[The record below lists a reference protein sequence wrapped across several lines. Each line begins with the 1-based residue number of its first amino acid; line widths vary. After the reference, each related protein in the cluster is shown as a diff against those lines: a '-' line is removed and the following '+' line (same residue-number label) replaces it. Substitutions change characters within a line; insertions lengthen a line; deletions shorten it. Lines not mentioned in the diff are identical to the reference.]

1 MRKKK
6 KRVDETESK
15 ALERALLSKNIQP
28 SFLTDF
34 IFKNFELICQG
45 TYFREGNEIFLVPF
59 EVSLFKRNSD
69 LLIEFKRFGITAYLA
84 KLHKTKEK
92 NIYRFCYKDTE
103 FEIDFS
109 NEITA
114 VINKLHNILT
124 VCNLLPVERDE
135 FFRYLESMGVV
146 NEREINY

>member
-15 ALERALLSKNIQP
+15 ALEQALLSNNIQP

-45 TYFREGNEIFLVPF
+45 TYFRDGNEIFLVPF
-59 EVSLFKRNSD
+59 EVSLFKRGGD
-69 LLIEFKRFGITAYLA
+69 LLIELKRFEIRACLA
-84 KLHKTKEK
+84 KLHKTKQK
-92 NIYRFCYKDTE
+92 GIYRFYYKDAT

-109 NEITA
+109 NEITV

-124 VCNLLPVERDE
+124 VCNLLPVERDKV
-135 FFRYLESMGVV
+135 FRYL
-146 NEREINY
+146 

>member
-15 ALERALLSKNIQP
+15 ALKQALLSNNIQP
-28 SFLTDF
+28 SCFTDF

-45 TYFREGNEIFLVPF
+45 TFFREGNEVYLIPF
-59 EVSLFKRNSD
+59 EVSLFRRGGD
-69 LLIEFKRFGITAYLA
+69 LLIEFKRWNFRGYVAR
-84 KLHKTKEK
+84 LHKTKEK
-92 NIYRFCYKDTE
+92 NVYRFYYKDTE

-109 NEITA
+109 NEITV

-146 NEREINY
+146 NETNF

>member
-15 ALERALLSKNIQP
+15 APKQALLSNNIQP
-28 SFLTDF
+28 SCFTDF

-45 TYFREGNEIFLVPF
+45 TYFRDGNEIYLVPF
-59 EVSLFKRNSD
+59 EVSLFKRGRD
-69 LLIEFKRFGITAYLA
+69 LLIQFNRFGARGYIAR
-84 KLHKTKEK
+84 LHKTNQKG
-92 NIYRFCYKDTE
+92 IYRFYYKDAT

-109 NEITA
+109 NEITV

-124 VCNLLPVERDE
+124 VCNFVSCYSDE
-135 FFRYLESMGVV
+135 VSRCV
-146 NEREINY
+146 NEFWREMNETNS

>member
-6 KRVDETESK
+6 KRVDETGSK
-15 ALERALLSKNIQP
+15 AQQFGFYSPHNIQP
-28 SFLTDF
+28 SFLTDY
-34 IFKNFELICQG
+34 IFKTFELICQG
-45 TYFREGNEIFLVPF
+45 TYFRDGNEIFLVPF

-69 LLIEFKRFGITAYLA
+69 LLIEFKRFGITAYLT
-84 KLHKTKEK
+84 KLHKTKQEG
-92 NIYRFCYKDTE
+92 IYRFYYKDAT

-109 NEITA
+109 NEITV

-135 FFRYLESMGVV
+135 FFRYPESMGVV
-146 NEREINY
+146 NEKNS

>member
-6 KRVDETESK
+6 KRVEETGSK
-15 ALERALLSKNIQP
+15 AQQFGFYSPHNIQP

-45 TYFREGNEIFLVPF
+45 TYFRDGNEIYLVPF
-59 EVSLFKRNSD
+59 EVSLFKRGRD
-69 LLIEFKRFGITAYLA
+69 LLIQFNRFGTRGCIAR
-84 KLHKTKEK
+84 LHKTNQKG
-92 NIYRFCYKDTE
+92 IYRFYYKDAT

-109 NEITA
+109 NDITV

-124 VCNLLPVERDE
+124 VCNLLPVDRDKV
-135 FFRYLESMGVV
+135 FRYL
-146 NEREINY
+146 